1 MARSSLTCSTPSAV
15 KNWRSLHALP
25 TGFATVLASVPCNSG
40 VRCAATTPEARPQR
54 RNALYFSAMNAS
66 SPAQPESVRER
77 PPLLERLRDFWRRV
91 SEGRQIGDL
100 WAQFTADAPATY
112 GFYSRQVDWDP
123 ADKKTRLQR
132 GRA

>member
-1 MARSSLTCSTPSAV
+1 MARRSLICSTTSAA
-15 KNWRSLHALP
+15 KNWRNLHAQP
-25 TGFATVLASVPCNSG
+25 TGFATASASVPCNSV
-40 VRCAATTPEARPQR
+40 VRCAATTPEAPLQH

-100 WAQFTADAPATY
+100 WAQFTADARATY
-112 GFYSRQVDWDP
+112 GFYSPEEGWG
-123 ADKKTRLQR
+123 AAANKTALQR
-132 GRA
+132 A